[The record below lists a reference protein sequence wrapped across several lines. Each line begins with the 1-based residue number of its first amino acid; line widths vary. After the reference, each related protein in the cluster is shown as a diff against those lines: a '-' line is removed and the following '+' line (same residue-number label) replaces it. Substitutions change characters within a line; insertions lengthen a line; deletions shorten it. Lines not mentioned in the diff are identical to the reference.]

1 MKKLLIF
8 SAVTLIAASA
18 FGQGMGHRRMFYNQ
32 STVTTISGTIQSV
45 DTLTGRR
52 GNFQLIQLT
61 VQDSTGTF
69 AVNIGPAFYLEQQKI
84 SFKVGDQVEVTG
96 SEMQFNGNDVIIAA
110 DIKEGGKT
118 IKLRD
123 DTGRPVWARRGMR

>member
-1 MKKLLIF
+1 MKKLLIV
-8 SAVTLIAASA
+8 SAVMLIAASA
-18 FGQGMGHRRMFYNQ
+18 FAQGMGQRRMFYDQ

-61 VQDSTGTF
+61 VKDTSGTIS
-69 AVNIGPAFYLEQQKI
+69 VNIGPAFYLDQQKI
-84 SFKVGDQVEVTG
+84 SFKVGDAVEVTG
-96 SEMQFNGNDVIIAA
+96 SKMHFRGTDVIMAA
-110 DIKEGGKT
+110 EVKYDGNT

-123 DTGRPVWARRGMR
+123 DSGRPVWARRGMR